1 MSVNIELD
9 KDCIHVVFLGLP
21 NVPGVA
27 SGIFSALYENG
38 LGVDM
43 ITQNTMRGGR
53 SDLSFLI
60 RKNRLDDVIPLCR
73 KLSDDIGAQGVS
85 FATEIASIKI
95 NLNNLKNVPDAFAK
109 MFSALAAAGT
119 NIEIIN
125 ATPETVIFITSLTH
139 ADEGFKSLERVFNF
153 FNL

>member
-1 MSVNIELD
+1 MSVDIKLD

-27 SGIFSALYENG
+27 SKIFSTLAQNNFNF
-38 LGVDM
+38 DM

-53 SDLSFLI
+53 SDVSFLI
-60 RKNRLDDVIPLCR
+60 NKNKLDDVIPICR

-85 FATEIASIKI
+85 FATEIAAIKV
-95 NLNNLKNVPDAFAK
+95 NNNNSQEALVK
-109 MFSALAAAGT
+109 MFNALANAGA

-125 ATPETVIFITSLTH
+125 ATTESVIFIISLTH
-139 ADEGFKSLERVFNF
+139 ANSAFNALNKIF
-153 FNL
+153 ED

>member
-1 MSVNIELD
+1 MNADIKLD

-27 SGIFSALYENG
+27 SRIFGTLAENNFKF
-38 LGVDM
+38 DM

-60 RKNRLDDVIPLCR
+60 NKNRLDDVLPICR

-85 FATEIASIKI
+85 FATEIAAIKI
-95 NLNNLKNVPDAFAK
+95 NLNNNAQAALVK
-109 MFSALAAAGT
+109 MFNALANAGA

-125 ATPETVIFITSLTH
+125 ATTESVIFIVGLRH
-139 ADEGFKSLERVFNF
+139 ADEGFNALNKIFEN
-153 FNL
+153 

>member
-1 MSVNIELD
+1 MSVDIKLD

-27 SGIFSALYENG
+27 SKIFSTLAQNNFNF
-38 LGVDM
+38 DM

-53 SDLSFLI
+53 SDVSFLI
-60 RKNRLDDVIPLCR
+60 NKNKLDDVIPICR

-85 FATEIASIKI
+85 FATEIAAIKV
-95 NLNNLKNVPDAFAK
+95 NNNNSQEALVK
-109 MFSALAAAGT
+109 MFNALANAGA

-125 ATPETVIFITSLTH
+125 ATTESVIFIISLTH
-139 ADEGFKSLERVFNF
+139 ADSAF
-153 FNL
+153 

>member
-1 MSVNIELD
+1 MSVDIKLD

-27 SGIFSALYENG
+27 SKIFSTLAQNNFNF
-38 LGVDM
+38 DM

-53 SDLSFLI
+53 SDVSFLI
-60 RKNRLDDVIPLCR
+60 NKNKLDDVIPICR

-85 FATEIASIKI
+85 FATEIAAIKV
-95 NLNNLKNVPDAFAK
+95 NNNNSQEALVK
-109 MFSALAAAGT
+109 MFNALANAGA

-125 ATPETVIFITSLTH
+125 ATTESVIFIISLTH
-139 ADEGFKSLERVFNF
+139 ADSAFNALNKIF
-153 FNL
+153 EN

>member
-1 MSVNIELD
+1 MNDDVKLD

-27 SGIFSALYENG
+27 SRIFGTLAENNFNF
-38 LGVDM
+38 DM

-60 RKNRLDDVIPLCR
+60 NKNRLDDVLPICR

-85 FATEIASIKI
+85 FATEIAAIKI
-95 NLNNLKNVPDAFAK
+95 NLNNNAQAAFVK
-109 MFSALAAAGT
+109 MFNALANAGA

-125 ATPETVIFITSLTH
+125 ATTESVIFIVGLRH
-139 ADEGFKSLERVFNF
+139 ADEGFDALNKIFEN
-153 FNL
+153 

>member
-1 MSVNIELD
+1 MNDDVKLD

-27 SGIFSALYENG
+27 SRIFGTLAENNFNF
-38 LGVDM
+38 DM

-60 RKNRLDDVIPLCR
+60 NKNRLDDVLPICR

-85 FATEIASIKI
+85 FATEIAAIKI
-95 NLNNLKNVPDAFAK
+95 NLNNNAQAALVK
-109 MFSALAAAGT
+109 MFNALANAGA

-125 ATPETVIFITSLTH
+125 ATTESVIFIVGLRH
-139 ADEGFKSLERVFNF
+139 ADEGFDALNKIFEN
-153 FNL
+153 

>member
-1 MSVNIELD
+1 MSVDIKLD

-27 SGIFSALYENG
+27 SKIFSTLAQNNFNF
-38 LGVDM
+38 DM

-53 SDLSFLI
+53 SDVSFLI
-60 RKNRLDDVIPLCR
+60 NKNKLDDVIPICR

-85 FATEIASIKI
+85 FATEIAAIKV
-95 NLNNLKNVPDAFAK
+95 NNNNSQEALVK
-109 MFSALAAAGT
+109 MFNALANAGA

-125 ATPETVIFITSLTH
+125 ATTESVIFIISLTH
-139 ADEGFKSLERVFNF
+139 ADSAFNALNKIF
-153 FNL
+153 ED

>member
-1 MSVNIELD
+1 MNADIKLD

-27 SGIFSALYENG
+27 SRIFGTLAENNFNF
-38 LGVDM
+38 DM

-60 RKNRLDDVIPLCR
+60 NKNRLDDVLPICR
-73 KLSDDIGAQGVS
+73 KLSDDIGAQSVS
-85 FATEIASIKI
+85 FATEIAAIKIKI
-95 NLNNLKNVPDAFAK
+95 NLNNNAQDILVK
-109 MFSALAAAGT
+109 MFNALANAGA

-125 ATPETVIFITSLTH
+125 ATTESVIFIVSLRH
-139 ADEGFKSLERVFNF
+139 ADEGFNALNKIFEN
-153 FNL
+153 

>member
-1 MSVNIELD
+1 MNADIKLD

-27 SGIFSALYENG
+27 SRIFGTLAENNFNF
-38 LGVDM
+38 DM

-60 RKNRLDDVIPLCR
+60 NKNRLDDVLPICR

-85 FATEIASIKI
+85 FATEIAAIKIKI
-95 NLNNLKNVPDAFAK
+95 NLNNNAQDILVK
-109 MFSALAAAGT
+109 MFNALANAGA

-125 ATPETVIFITSLTH
+125 ATTESVIFIVSLRH
-139 ADEGFKSLERVFNF
+139 ADEGFNALNKIFEN
-153 FNL
+153 

>member
-1 MSVNIELD
+1 MSVDIKLD

-27 SGIFSALYENG
+27 SKIFSTLAQNNFNF
-38 LGVDM
+38 DM

-53 SDLSFLI
+53 SDVSFLI
-60 RKNRLDDVIPLCR
+60 NKNKLDDVIPICR

-85 FATEIASIKI
+85 FATEIAAIKV
-95 NLNNLKNVPDAFAK
+95 NNNNSQEALVK
-109 MFSALAAAGT
+109 MFNALANAGA

-125 ATPETVIFITSLTH
+125 ATTESVIFIISLTH
-139 ADEGFKSLERVFNF
+139 ADSAFNDLNKIF
-153 FNL
+153 ED

>member
-1 MSVNIELD
+1 MSVDIKLD

-27 SGIFSALYENG
+27 SKIFNTLAQNNFNF
-38 LGVDM
+38 DM

-53 SDLSFLI
+53 SDVSFLI
-60 RKNRLDDVIPLCR
+60 NKNKLDDVIPICR

-85 FATEIASIKI
+85 FATEIAAIKV
-95 NLNNLKNVPDAFAK
+95 NNNNSQEALVK
-109 MFSALAAAGT
+109 MFNALANAGA

-125 ATPETVIFITSLTH
+125 ATTESVIFIISLTH
-139 ADEGFKSLERVFNF
+139 ADSAFNALNKIF
-153 FNL
+153 ED

>member
-1 MSVNIELD
+1 MSVDIKLD

-27 SGIFSALYENG
+27 SKIFSTLAENNFNF
-38 LGVDM
+38 DM

-53 SDLSFLI
+53 SDVSFLI
-60 RKNRLDDVIPLCR
+60 NKNKLDDVIPICR

-85 FATEIASIKI
+85 FATEIAAIKV
-95 NLNNLKNVPDAFAK
+95 NNNNSQESLVK
-109 MFSALAAAGT
+109 MFNALANAGA

-125 ATPETVIFITSLTH
+125 ATTESVIFIISLTH
-139 ADEGFKSLERVFNF
+139 ADSAFNALNKIF
-153 FNL
+153 ED